1 MFTFGLVVPF
11 FSNESYLLEQLNSIV
26 NQNFG
31 DWVCVV
37 VDDSGRATS
46 AEATVK
52 SINKSNIHF
61 VKNEANLGLANCWN
75 QGLEE
80 LVSRF
85 NPEIL
90 SVIHA
95 DDLLEPNFL
104 SATLKAH
111 YDYPSAAAVHTS
123 VKIVNRRNKPRISIT
138 DKVKVSI
145 APGKRSR
152 TILTRGDVGLA
163 SLLRGNFIYCPTLSF
178 KSNLISRPLFNPR
191 WKMLVDLDVTSRLL
205 LDGNTIVGIS
215 DRVYRYRR
223 HSSSTTSLL
232 NDSATIFVEEVRFYR
247 DVVKECEAKFYSKSA
262 KVGSRMTMVRLHI
275 LYRLLHKLLKLDI
288 ASAKRLVGVL
298 RTIN

>member
-1 MFTFGLVVPF
+1 MPF
-11 FSNESYLLEQLNSIV
+11 FSNENYLLQQLNSIV
-26 NQNFG
+26 NQDFG

-46 AEATVK
+46 AEATVN
-52 SINKSNIHF
+52 SVNKSNIHF
-61 VKNEANLGLANCWN
+61 VKNEANLGLADCWN
-75 QGLEE
+75 QGLEV

-95 DDLLEPNFL
+95 DDLIEPNFL

-111 YDYPSAAAVHTS
+111 RDYPSAVAVHTS
-123 VKIVNRRNKPRISIT
+123 VKIVNRSNKPRFSVT

-152 TILTRGDVGLA
+152 IIMTRGDVGMA
-163 SLLRGNFIYCPTLSF
+163 SILRGNFVYCPTLSF
-178 KSNLISRPLFNPR
+178 KSNLISRPLFNAR

-205 LDGNTIVGIS
+205 LDGKTIIGIP

-232 NDSATIFVEEVRFYR
+232 NDSATRFVEEIRFYR
-247 DVVKECEAKFYSKSA
+247 EVVTACEAKHYFTSA
-262 KVGSRMTMVRLHI
+262 KVGSRMIMVRLHI
-275 LYRLLHKLLKLDI
+275 LYRLLQKLMKLDI
-288 ASAKRLVGVL
+288 GSAKRLVGVL
-298 RTIN
+298 RTID